1 MSRWEY
7 LYLGWDYHLM
17 QARVR
22 SLTGLG
28 VVVLEVEMLE
38 GLEQV
43 LVLDLGWWG
52 CFLERRDWALAWLE
66 LEALKVS

>member
-1 MSRWEY
+1 
-7 LYLGWDYHLM
+7 
-17 QARVR
+17 VR
-22 SLTGLG
+22 SLTVFR
-28 VVVLEVEMLE
+28 VVVLEVEILE

-52 CFLERRDWALAWLE
+52 CSLERRDWALAWIE

>member
-1 MSRWEY
+1 
-7 LYLGWDYHLM
+7 
-17 QARVR
+17 VR

-28 VVVLEVEMLE
+28 VVVLEVEILE

-52 CFLERRDWALAWLE
+52 CFLERRDWALEWIE